1 MNDIAA
7 QYQKFILRRPLMA
20 LIHTPAVV
28 IHVTDYGES
37 DKIVTFYT
45 QKYGK
50 TAAIAKGAKRSKK
63 RFLNK
68 LEYFSLLDIIA
79 DTARHS
85 SLLRLDQAELIAPY
99 PFLRKSIQYYN
110 GAMLIC
116 ELMRLGTRENDC
128 DDKLYNLLV
137 WSLSELNKGQSMSD
151 IIIFFQLRMLKLM
164 GYQLSLSCC
173 TNCGIKI
180 SNVNTFSFSAVHN
193 GLVCTRCIP
202 VRGGQFSSLSM
213 NTIKTLEMGQSLSL
227 EKLSRLKFSQQSTRE
242 ALTLLRN
249 YIPYLLQRDVHSWKQ
264 LEQNF
269 VD

>member
-1 MNDIAA
+1 
-7 QYQKFILRRPLMA
+7 MA

-45 QKYGK
+45 QKFGK

-79 DTARHS
+79 DTGKHS
-85 SLLRLDQAELIAPY
+85 SLLRLDQAELITPY
-99 PFLRKSIQYYN
+99 PFLRKSVDCYN

-128 DDKLYNLLV
+128 DNKLYKLLV
-137 WSLSELNKGQSMSD
+137 WSFDELNKEQSISG
-151 IIIFFQLRMLKLM
+151 IIIFFQLRMLKLI
-164 GYQLSLSCC
+164 GYQLNLSCC
-173 TNCGIKI
+173 INCGITMH
-180 SNVNTFSFSAVHN
+180 NLNTFPFSVVHN
-193 GLVCTRCIP
+193 GLVCKRC
-202 VRGGQFSSLSM
+202 VAVQGGQYSLSM
-213 NTIKTLEMGQSLSL
+213 NTIKTLEMGQSLTL
-227 EKLSRLKFSQQSTRE
+227 EKLSRLKFTQQSTRE
-242 ALTLLRN
+242 AITLLRN

-264 LEQNF
+264 LEKKLL
-269 VD
+269 VGK

>member
-1 MNDIAA
+1 
-7 QYQKFILRRPLMA
+7 MA

-28 IHVTDYGES
+28 IYVADYGES

-79 DTARHS
+79 DIGKHS
-85 SLLRLDQAELIAPY
+85 SLLRLDQAELITPY
-99 PFLRKSIQYYN
+99 PILRNSVSCYN

-128 DDKLYNLLV
+128 DYELYNLLV
-137 WSLSELNKGQSMSD
+137 WSLSELNKGQHISD
-151 IIIFFQLRMLKLM
+151 IIIFFQLRMLTLM
-164 GYQLSLSCC
+164 GYQLNLSCC
-173 TNCGIKI
+173 ASCGIEL
-180 SNVNTFSFSAVHN
+180 SNLKAFSFSVVHN
-193 GLVCTRCIP
+193 GLVCKSCIS
-202 VRGGQFSSLSM
+202 VQGGQYSLSM
-213 NTIKTLEMGQSLSL
+213 NTIKTLEMGQSLPL
-227 EKLSRLKFSQQSTRE
+227 EKLARLKFTQQSTKE

-264 LEQNF
+264 QIYI
-269 VD
+269 D

>member
-1 MNDIAA
+1 
-7 QYQKFILRRPLMA
+7 MA

-45 QKYGK
+45 QKFGK

-79 DTARHS
+79 DTGKHS
-85 SLLRLDQAELIAPY
+85 SLLRLDQAELITPY
-99 PFLRKSIQYYN
+99 PFLRKSVDCYN

-137 WSLSELNKGQSMSD
+137 WSLGELNKGQCIAD

-164 GYQLSLSCC
+164 GYQLNLSCC
-173 TNCGIKI
+173 TNCGITM
-180 SNVNTFSFSAVHN
+180 SNLNTFSFSVVHN
-193 GLVCTRCIP
+193 GVVCKRC
-202 VRGGQFSSLSM
+202 VSVQGGQYSLSM
-213 NTIKTLEMGQSLSL
+213 NTIKTLEMGQAFSL
-227 EKLSRLKFSQQSTRE
+227 EKLSRLKFTQQSTRE
-242 ALTLLRN
+242 AITLLRN

-264 LEQNF
+264 LEKTLLHYK
-269 VD
+269 